1 MATPQFIKVNH
12 AEEITTPFDGDLWN
26 RKALADR
33 LEQFIEPLNIGMTIA
48 LDAEWGAGKT
58 WFVKHW
64 MKQLKDNK
72 FKVLYLDAFAQDYV
86 EDPFV
91 SISME
96 IAKCLEEEKGDTKKL
111 VESIGDIYRAALPS
125 LPMILWA
132 ITTTLMG
139 AGALAKPFADVIER
153 LQNDS
158 GDAGK
163 EVGTLLNDKLK
174 EHLSAQVENYDN
186 EKQSLQFFKNELIR
200 LTKDLPKPLV
210 FVIDELDRCKPEFAI
225 RLIERIKHFFDV
237 PNIVFV
243 LSVNK
248 TQLEQS
254 INSSYGFSGDANYLE
269 KFIDITVHLRKK
281 ESSAETYSHILKTY
295 GKTIGVNMDF
305 PSYHLACKVFKVNAR
320 QLIRI
325 LNKFAFLKAG
335 FINGRSD
342 LLFLILIF
350 VELKLI
356 EQFDEPSFFR
366 YFIDAHEA
374 DIYMLEEALNIPIT
388 ENNTLELLLPYY
400 THFGMLFKY
409 LNETVHSRYK
419 PIVSKYKRGYF
430 PVDESKSNPDLIES
444 WYNYIHIV
452 ED

>member
-1 MATPQFIKVNH
+1 MSSPKFIKVNH
-12 AEEITTPFDGDLWN
+12 EEEIKTPFDGDLWD

-64 MKQLKDNK
+64 MKQLKDNE

-139 AGALAKPFADVIER
+139 AGALAKPFADVMER

-163 EVGTLLNDKLK
+163 EVGTLLNDQLK

-186 EKQSLQFFKNELIR
+186 EKQSLQFFKNELIH

-248 TQLEQS
+248 KQLEQS
-254 INSSYGFSGDANYLE
+254 INSSYGFSENTNYLE
-269 KFIDITVHLRKK
+269 KFVDITVYLKNK
-281 ESSAETYSHILKTY
+281 ELPKDRYEKILEEY
-295 GKTIGVNMDF
+295 GAKLGITHWEDG
-305 PSYHLACKVFKVNAR
+305 YLLACVIYKPNAR
-320 QLIRI
+320 QLIKI
-325 LNKFAFLKAG
+325 LNRFSFLKVNQNQG
-335 FINGRSD
+335 GCLI
-342 LLFLILIF
+342 LFLILIF
-350 VELKLI
+350 QELRLI
-356 EQFDEPSFFR
+356 HDLNQTNFIN
-366 YFIDAHEA
+366 YFHDSH
-374 DIYMLEEALNIPIT
+374 
-388 ENNTLELLLPYY
+388 
-400 THFGMLFKY
+400 
-409 LNETVHSRYK
+409 YK
-419 PIVSKYKRGYF
+419 VLRSNYEDQTRGYRNTDIKYSFYDYLSHRYNHLGGFLKHLDIKSPLKTNANIASYF
-430 PVDESKSNPDLIES
+430 PNGKSSDDLIES
-444 WYNYIHIV
+444 WDDYIHV
-452 ED
+452 VGD